1 MIALLSQSPEQTDEF
16 GRLLAGNLRPGDV
29 VSLDGDLGAGKTA
42 LTRGLAAGLGCLV
55 PVSSPTFTLLIEHP
69 ADIGGLALYHFDA
82 YRLEGSDDFCEIGLD
97 DYFDQDGVSVVEW
110 GSIISE
116 ILPARTLQIRLFQPC
131 PDQPDHR
138 RIEINWTGCPERL
151 DGLADC
157 LRKEQPC

>member
-82 YRLEGSDDFCEIGLD
+82 YRLEGSDDFCEIGL
-97 DYFDQDGVSVVEW
+97 
-110 GSIISE
+110 E
-116 ILPARTLQIRLFQPC
+116 IGRA
-131 PDQPDHR
+131 HV
-138 RIEINWTGCPERL
+138 
-151 DGLADC
+151 
-157 LRKEQPC
+157 